1 MTGKPA
7 RGPQLIVR
15 ADGTE
20 TWTTGTLHTLLVR
33 AIDLVRTRNAQTVT
47 EHNPSDAYQRA
58 LRAANTSR

>member
-1 MTGKPA
+1 MSTPA

-15 ADGTE
+15 VDGTE
-20 TWTTGTLHTLLVR
+20 TWTTGGLHTLLIR
-33 AIDLVRTRNAQTVT
+33 AVDLVRTRNTQTAA

>member
-1 MTGKPA
+1 MSGKPA

-20 TWTTGTLHTLLVR
+20 TCTSGTLHTWWIR
-33 AIDLVRTRNAQTVT
+33 AVDLVRTSNTQTVT
-47 EHNPSDAYQRA
+47 EHNPSDAYQSA